1 MHRFFSFVMLYMIA
15 FHGVAKSAD
24 PVNVDPVDDAQ
35 YCQQVGGLVE
45 EMAMV
50 YSTAQ
55 GIFYGI
61 ERSFCIFN
69 VDSGSIVIGLSTFSS
84 EKPSIAATYIKV
96 LPAITENSTLWK
108 GSYANPAWNVC
119 KNLGGA
125 ESGFAVPSSYTDD
138 LGQSDICVFGDG
150 SMVSAWSLIYMAN
163 HREGYDAVKAEVRA
177 EPLFSKIS
185 RDQPHK

>member
-1 MHRFFSFVMLYMIA
+1 M
-15 FHGVAKSAD
+15 
-24 PVNVDPVDDAQ
+24 
-35 YCQQVGGLVE
+35 
-45 EMAMV
+45 
-50 YSTAQ
+50 
-55 GIFYGI
+55 
-61 ERSFCIFN
+61 
-69 VDSGSIVIGLSTFSS
+69 
-84 EKPSIAATYIKV
+84 
-96 LPAITENSTLWK
+96 WK